1 MFDVYYYTLGLNPGC
16 SETEI
21 RQRYLELLRKFP
33 PETNQ
38 EQFAKIHEAYE
49 NLKNPVAMMDD
60 ILTSLQTND
69 SIEQIIEVL
78 VEELR
83 HERLPTAMIL
93 NMGK

>member
-1 MFDVYYYTLGLNPGC
+1 MFDIYYHTLGINPGC

-21 RQRYLELLRKFP
+21 RRRYLELLRKFP

-49 NLKNPVAMMDD
+49 NLKNPVAMMEE
-60 ILTSLQTND
+60 IIKSSQTND

-83 HERLPTAMIL
+83 HERLPTGMIL